1 MIACE
6 VIPAR
11 KSAEHAAHEIADELG
26 LTLVR
31 SFAESIAPV
40 ALVVDLHEVWL
51 QPLEKPR
58 PGRVTVDFCTPDML
72 YRRKSGHNEP
82 LGRAVG
88 VKADKKPRV
97 FDATAGLGR
106 DAFVLA
112 DLGCEVELSEVSPV
126 LHFLLARAHE
136 TALLSASEKVISAVN
151 RMKISHGDSTC
162 CSLAGFNVIYLDP
175 MFPDRSKSAAV
186 KKDLAAVQ
194 SLLASQAENEQG
206 EAAGQTDQPSKLL
219 NWALSQPVER
229 IVVKRPVKAPY
240 LGGFKPSHAI
250 TGKTVRFD
258 VLVRPGIKGNV

>member
-6 VIPAR
+6 VIPAS
-11 KSAEHAAHEIADELG
+11 KSAEQAAEKIAEQLG
-26 LTLVR
+26 LSLAR
-31 SFAESIAPV
+31 SYAESRAAV
-40 ALVVDLHEVWL
+40 ALVVDMHEVWL

-58 PGRVTVDFCTPDML
+58 PGRVTVDFSSPDML
-72 YRRKSGHNEP
+72 HRRKSGHNEP

-88 VKADKKPRV
+88 VKADRKPRV

-112 DLGCEVELSEVSPV
+112 DLGCEVELSEASPV
-126 LHFLLARAHE
+126 LYFLLKHAHE
-136 TALLSASEKVISAVN
+136 TALLSASEKVIHAAQ
-151 RMKISHGDSTC
+151 RMTVSHGDSARR
-162 CSLAGFNVIYLDP
+162 SISGFNTIYLDP

-194 SLLASQAENEQG
+194 SLLASQSMSPELLQ
-206 EAAGQTDQPSKLL
+206 AGSTDPAVDLL

-229 IVVKRPVKAPY
+229 VVVKRPAKSPH
-240 LGGFKPSHAI
+240 LGGVKPSHSI

-258 VLVRPGIKGNV
+258 VLVRPVNQ

>member
-6 VIPAR
+6 VIPAS
-11 KSAEHAAHEIADELG
+11 KSAEQTAEKIAEQLG
-26 LTLVR
+26 LPLAR
-31 SFAESIAPV
+31 SYSESRASV
-40 ALVVDLHEVWL
+40 ALVIDTHEVWL

-58 PGRVTVDFCTPDML
+58 PGRVTVDFSSPDMRH
-72 YRRKSGHNEP
+72 RRKSGHNEP

-88 VKADKKPRV
+88 VKADRKPRV

-126 LHFLLARAHE
+126 LYFLLKHAHE
-136 TALLSASEKVISAVN
+136 TALLSASEKVVHAAQ
-151 RMKISHGDSTC
+151 RMTISHRDSAR
-162 CSLAGFNVIYLDP
+162 CSVSGFNTIYLDP

-194 SLLASQAENEQG
+194 SLLASQLISSEV
-206 EAAGQTDQPSKLL
+206 TQPSSTDKAVELL

-229 IVVKRPVKAPY
+229 VVVKRPVKSPH
-240 LGGFKPSHAI
+240 LGGIKPSHSI

-258 VLVRPGIKGNV
+258 VLVRPVNQ

>member
-6 VIPAR
+6 VIPAS
-11 KSAEHAAHEIADELG
+11 KSAEQTAEKIAEQLG
-26 LTLVR
+26 LPLAR
-31 SFAESIAPV
+31 SYSESRASV
-40 ALVVDLHEVWL
+40 ALVIDTHEVWL

-58 PGRVTVDFCTPDML
+58 PGRVTVDFSSPDMRH
-72 YRRKSGHNEP
+72 RRKSGHNEP

-88 VKADKKPRV
+88 VKADRKPRV

-126 LHFLLARAHE
+126 LYFLLKHAHE
-136 TALLSASEKVISAVN
+136 TALLSASEKVVHAAQ
-151 RMKISHGDSTC
+151 RMTISHRDSAR
-162 CSLAGFNVIYLDP
+162 CSVSGFNTIYLDP

-194 SLLASQAENEQG
+194 SLLASQLISPEV
-206 EAAGQTDQPSKLL
+206 TQPSSTDKAVELL

-229 IVVKRPVKAPY
+229 VVVKRPVKSPH
-240 LGGFKPSHAI
+240 LGGIKPSHSI

-258 VLVRPGIKGNV
+258 VLVRPVNQ

>member
-6 VIPAR
+6 VIPAS
-11 KSAEHAAHEIADELG
+11 KSAEQTAEKIAEQLG
-26 LTLVR
+26 LPLAR
-31 SFAESIAPV
+31 SYSESRASV
-40 ALVVDLHEVWL
+40 ALVVDTHEVWL
-51 QPLEKPR
+51 QPLQKPR
-58 PGRVTVDFCTPDML
+58 PGRVTVDFSSPDMRH
-72 YRRKSGHNEP
+72 RRKSGHNEP

-88 VKADKKPRV
+88 VKADRKPRV

-126 LHFLLARAHE
+126 LYFLLKHAHE
-136 TALLSASEKVISAVN
+136 TALLSASEKVVHAAQ
-151 RMKISHGDSTC
+151 RMTISHRDSAR
-162 CSLAGFNVIYLDP
+162 CSVSGFNTIYLDP

-194 SLLASQAENEQG
+194 SLLTSQLISPEV
-206 EAAGQTDQPSKLL
+206 TQPSSTDKAVELL

-229 IVVKRPVKAPY
+229 VVVKRPVKSPH
-240 LGGFKPSHAI
+240 LGGIKPSHSI

-258 VLVRPGIKGNV
+258 VLVRPVNQ

>member
-6 VIPAR
+6 VIHAS
-11 KSAEHAAHEIADELG
+11 KSAEQTAEKIAEQLG
-26 LTLVR
+26 LPLAR
-31 SFAESIAPV
+31 SYSESRASV
-40 ALVVDLHEVWL
+40 ALVVDTHEVWL

-58 PGRVTVDFCTPDML
+58 PGRVTVDFSSPDMRH
-72 YRRKSGHNEP
+72 RRKSGHNEP

-88 VKADKKPRV
+88 VKADRKPRV

-126 LHFLLARAHE
+126 LYFLLKHAHE
-136 TALLSASEKVISAVN
+136 TALLSASEKVVHAAQ
-151 RMKISHGDSTC
+151 RMTISHRDSAR
-162 CSLAGFNVIYLDP
+162 CSVSGFNTIYLDP

-194 SLLASQAENEQG
+194 SLLASQLISSEV
-206 EAAGQTDQPSKLL
+206 TQPSSTDKAVELL

-229 IVVKRPVKAPY
+229 VVVKRPVKSPH
-240 LGGFKPSHAI
+240 LGGIKPSHSI

-258 VLVRPGIKGNV
+258 VLVRPVNQ